1 MKREI
6 LRPYSGGF
14 LPAGESDRKKPR
26 HFVGCAPLFCCRF
39 FERGKESEAKQPKGS
54 NPERRDNR
62 PERADQELHQLQT
75 LADCPKLKGMNS

>member
-14 LPAGESDRKKPR
+14 LPAGESDRKKPG

-39 FERGKESEAKQPKGS
+39 LERGKESEAEQPKGKPRKKRE
-54 NPERRDNR
+54 NIRER
-62 PERADQELHQLQT
+62 PPPVADPCRL
-75 LADCPKLKGMNS
+75 P